1 MTQPYQRNS
10 SPFQHKRFTYPI
22 KEINSRHNHCEII
35 QNFEFIMIAIIVI
48 VATLSCYINSIYAH
62 IVDSN
67 KTQVWKNHQDNLK
80 IEFGYLPEKPVID
93 TFTSLAFSVTNLQTG
108 EHDGEGVAQVTVT
121 NGQRLF
127 KFENVS
133 VQNGDFT
140 VDYLFPDD
148 GTHQVLLRLDRN
160 DTIDLASFNVF
171 VPHQSPPDL
180 LSNND
185 NVIIGVG
192 LISAVG
198 IITIL
203 IIRKK

>member
-1 MTQPYQRNS
+1 
-10 SPFQHKRFTYPI
+10 
-22 KEINSRHNHCEII
+22 
-35 QNFEFIMIAIIVI
+35 
-48 VATLSCYINSIYAH
+48 
-62 IVDSN
+62 
-67 KTQVWKNHQDNLK
+67 
-80 IEFGYLPEKPVID
+80 
-93 TFTSLAFSVTNLQTG
+93 
-108 EHDGEGVAQVTVT
+108 
-121 NGQRLF
+121 
-127 KFENVS
+127 
-133 VQNGDFT
+133 

-180 LSNND
+180 LSNNE
-185 NVIIGVG
+185 NVIIGLG

>member
-1 MTQPYQRNS
+1 M
-10 SPFQHKRFTYPI
+10 
-22 KEINSRHNHCEII
+22 
-35 QNFEFIMIAIIVI
+35 QNFECIMIAIFVI
-48 VATLSCYINSIYAH
+48 VATLSGYINSSYSH

-67 KTQVWKNHQDNLK
+67 NTQVWKNPQDNLK
-80 IEFGYLPEKPVID
+80 IEFGYLPEIPVID
-93 TFTSLAFSVTNLQTG
+93 TFTGLAFSITNLQTG
-108 EHDGEGVAQVTVT
+108 EHAGDGVARVTVT

-160 DTIDLASFNVF
+160 DTINLASFKVF

-180 LSNND
+180 LSNNH
-185 NVIIGVG
+185 NVIIGIG
-192 LISAVG
+192 LISVVG

>member
-1 MTQPYQRNS
+1 MQ
-10 SPFQHKRFTYPI
+10 K
-22 KEINSRHNHCEII
+22 
-35 QNFEFIMIAIIVI
+35 FELIMIAILVI
-48 VATLSCYINSIYAH
+48 VATLFGCIDSSNAH
-62 IVDSN
+62 IVGSN
-67 KTQVWKNHQDNLK
+67 NTQVWKNTKDNLK
-80 IEFGYLPEKPVID
+80 IEFGYLPEKPIID

-108 EHDGEGVAQVTVT
+108 EHAGDGVAQVTVT

-180 LSNND
+180 LSNNE
-185 NVIIGVG
+185 NVIIGLG

-203 IIRKK
+203 VIRKK

>member
-1 MTQPYQRNS
+1 MRN
-10 SPFQHKRFTYPI
+10 Y
-22 KEINSRHNHCEII
+22 E
-35 QNFEFIMIAIIVI
+35 NFEFIMIAVLVI
-48 VATLSCYINSIYAH
+48 VATMSCYINFNYAH

-67 KTQVWKNHQDNLK
+67 NTQVWKNSQDNLK

-93 TFTSLAFSVTNLQTG
+93 TFTSLTFSVTNLQTG
-108 EHDGEGVAQVTVT
+108 EHTGDAVAQVTVT

-133 VQNGDFT
+133 VQNGDFS
-140 VDYLFPDD
+140 VDYFFPDD

-180 LSNND
+180 LSNKD

-192 LISAVG
+192 LISVVG

>member
-1 MTQPYQRNS
+1 
-10 SPFQHKRFTYPI
+10 
-22 KEINSRHNHCEII
+22 
-35 QNFEFIMIAIIVI
+35 
-48 VATLSCYINSIYAH
+48 
-62 IVDSN
+62 
-67 KTQVWKNHQDNLK
+67 
-80 IEFGYLPEKPVID
+80 
-93 TFTSLAFSVTNLQTG
+93 TG

>member
-1 MTQPYQRNS
+1 M
-10 SPFQHKRFTYPI
+10 
-22 KEINSRHNHCEII
+22 
-35 QNFEFIMIAIIVI
+35 QNFEFILIAILVI
-48 VATLSCYINSIYAH
+48 ATLSGYINSSYAH

-67 KTQVWKNHQDNLK
+67 NTQVWKNPQDNLK

-93 TFTSLAFSVTNLQTG
+93 TFTSLTFSVTNLQTG
-108 EHDGEGVAQVTVT
+108 EHTGEGVAQVTVT

-127 KFENVS
+127 KFKNVS
-133 VQNGDFT
+133 VQNGDFS

-160 DTIDLASFNVF
+160 DTINLASFKVF

-180 LSNND
+180 LSNNH
-185 NVIIGVG
+185 NVIIGLG

>member
-1 MTQPYQRNS
+1 
-10 SPFQHKRFTYPI
+10 
-22 KEINSRHNHCEII
+22 
-35 QNFEFIMIAIIVI
+35 MIAVLFII
-48 VATLSCYINSIYAH
+48 ATLSCYINSSYAH
-62 IVDSN
+62 FVDSN
-67 KTQVWKNHQDNLK
+67 NTQVWKNTQDNLK

-108 EHDGEGVAQVTVT
+108 EHTGDGVAQVTVT

-127 KFENVS
+127 KFKNVS
-133 VQNGDFT
+133 VQNGDFS

-160 DTIDLASFNVF
+160 DTINLASFKVF
-171 VPHQSPPDL
+171 VPHQSPPHL
-180 LSNND
+180 LSNNH
-185 NVIIGVG
+185 NVIIGLG
-192 LISAVG
+192 LISVIG

>member
-1 MTQPYQRNS
+1 M
-10 SPFQHKRFTYPI
+10 
-22 KEINSRHNHCEII
+22 
-35 QNFEFIMIAIIVI
+35 QNFGFIMIAVIVI
-48 VATLSCYINSIYAH
+48 VATLSCYTNSSYAH

-67 KTQVWKNHQDNLK
+67 NTQIWENSQDNLK

-93 TFTSLAFSVTNLQTG
+93 TFTSLLFSVTNLQTG
-108 EHDGEGVAQVTVT
+108 EHVGDAVAQVTVT

-127 KFENVS
+127 KFENIS

-148 GTHQVLLRLDRN
+148 GTHQVLVRLDRN

-185 NVIIGVG
+185 NVIIGLG

-198 IITIL
+198 IISIL

>member
-1 MTQPYQRNS
+1 MTQPYRRNS
-10 SPFQHKRFTYPI
+10 SPFQCKRFTYPL
-22 KEINSRHNHCEII
+22 KEINSRHNHREVM
-35 QNFEFIMIAIIVI
+35 QNLEFIMIAILFI
-48 VATLSCYINSIYAH
+48 VATLSCYINSSYAH
-62 IVDSN
+62 VVDSN
-67 KTQVWKNHQDNLK
+67 NTQVWKNSQDNLK

-108 EHDGEGVAQVTVT
+108 KHAGDGVAHVTVT

-133 VQNGDFT
+133 VQNGDFN

-160 DTIDLASFNVF
+160 DSIDLASFNVF

-180 LSNND
+180 LSNNE
-185 NVIIGVG
+185 NVIIGLG

-198 IITIL
+198 IITLL